1 MTLCAS
7 MADRLL
13 DAFPSGSYAT
23 VGLLRVFDIVE
34 SRDVATACVECRVAP
49 CIKVNPDFVAKHA
62 KTPEHLL
69 MLVLHEVHHVI
80 LGHTRMF
87 EGPGRLMNF
96 VFDVVING
104 MLCRAFNGEAYTS
117 FFTSYYDEGNFP
129 LCLLRPPP
137 GWPGRSDGVAS
148 GLNALAPNLRS
159 VVAERHQQ
167 IYRFGASYDEVISL
181 LKYCTPKT
189 PDLEAALMA
198 ALLGTHD
205 EETGPAPD
213 FAGELTEATPEL
225 SGAWRSIPWPFQ
237 DRWDF
242 EVRRTT
248 VAPRRSR
255 SPREVLI
262 GLMRKVAR
270 RGRWGGAPRKS
281 MGTGVTIGP
290 IPTWGRRERC
300 LKSLGVTP
308 VLHTNVTERPT
319 VVPDVERVHVYV
331 DVSGSVN
338 TVIGAL
344 YGAVLDCSEFVHP
357 RVHLFS
363 TEVTDVSFREL
374 AAGVVRT
381 TGGTSIE
388 CIVAHMRR
396 HDVRRA
402 VWITDGW
409 VGVPSKADEAWL
421 KQRRIAVA
429 YVGPTPERRMIESF
443 VVADAVLPT
452 GGGS

>member
-148 GLNALAPNLRS
+148 GLNALAPNFRS

-167 IYRFGASYDEVISL
+167 IYRFGASYDEVI
-181 LKYCTPKT
+181 T
-189 PDLEAALMA
+189 EVG
-198 ALLGTHD
+198 GT
-205 EETGPAPD
+205 
-213 FAGELTEATPEL
+213 
-225 SGAWRSIPWPFQ
+225 GA
-237 DRWDF
+237 
-242 EVRRTT
+242 EC
-248 VAPRRSR
+248 A
-255 SPREVLI
+255 SPMV
-262 GLMRKVAR
+262 
-270 RGRWGGAPRKS
+270 RGRSQPSSTCRAIDWYRAGIQSSAGSSGR
-281 MGTGVTIGP
+281 IG
-290 IPTWGRRERC
+290 R
-300 LKSLGVTP
+300 
-308 VLHTNVTERPT
+308 
-319 VVPDVERVHVYV
+319 
-331 DVSGSVN
+331 
-338 TVIGAL
+338 
-344 YGAVLDCSEFVHP
+344 
-357 RVHLFS
+357 
-363 TEVTDVSFREL
+363 
-374 AAGVVRT
+374 
-381 TGGTSIE
+381 
-388 CIVAHMRR
+388 
-396 HDVRRA
+396 
-402 VWITDGW
+402 
-409 VGVPSKADEAWL
+409 
-421 KQRRIAVA
+421 
-429 YVGPTPERRMIESF
+429 
-443 VVADAVLPT
+443 
-452 GGGS
+452 